1 MAEITTDEP
10 VAIWSDGTDLDL
22 SRVYPLVVKLRRQER
37 QLVKEYRALR
47 AALRIKENH
56 EYID

>member
-37 QLVKEYRALR
+37 QLVKENRALR